1 MSTVP
6 KQDCQQTDHLS
17 TTPGPDDAIY
27 YILPIM
33 SCNLIVACLIEMD
46 NKLKSIVSPR
56 PTHLPGRRYTIS
68 SQSCPASNYTPE
80 FMPRGGDFKVQDGK

>member
-1 MSTVP
+1 MKADDPSSVIP
-6 KQDCQQTDHLS
+6 YLS
-17 TTPGPDDAIY
+17 LHIY

-56 PTHLPGRRYTIS
+56 PTHLPGPWMTLYYILPILSREQLYARIY
-68 SQSCPASNYTPE
+68 A
-80 FMPRGGDFKVQDGK
+80 PRGRFQGPRRKMSFYI